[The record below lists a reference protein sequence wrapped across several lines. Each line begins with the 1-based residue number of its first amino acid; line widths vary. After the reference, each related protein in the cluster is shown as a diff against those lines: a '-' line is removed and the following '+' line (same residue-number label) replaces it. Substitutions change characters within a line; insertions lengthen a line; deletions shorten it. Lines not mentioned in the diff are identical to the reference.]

1 MKKNLVKMLVC
12 FWLLS
17 QLLAA
22 CVPTDAARIKSLA
35 ARVAGALPAQ
45 WPEGSAVEVIIR
57 QRPEPDEMA
66 ENQILKVGVSSL
78 IGLDPVLNYSTSS
91 MFHNILYV
99 GLTRQYPNT
108 LEFLPALAE
117 RWQVSEDQLTWTFTL
132 RANIPW
138 VAYNS
143 KTKQVEKVTDK
154 DGKTQFVTA
163 EDVRSNILRVLAL
176 ANTTWQK
183 KLLLNIK
190 NASEYSQ
197 NSAKDQIIGV
207 EAKDDQTLVFTLNE
221 PIPAFDAIVELP
233 FFSPSPDRLLELID
247 IDEKVAKSLV
257 NTYGY
262 GPFVSKSFTINKT
275 AVVVRNPFWQSIDA
289 VPTPLLSEIQ
299 FSVVASNNNLSR
311 FNDGVIDV
319 IQLTQSEYKMHLAN
333 SGKTNTLHLVDGI
346 CPIYLGFKNLD
357 LKPFSDVNNRLALT
371 YSINRSEIVEK
382 IFSGTANELGY
393 FTFPRLR
400 AGNDFGTISSVAFDT
415 SKVKSLFNSTI
426 WTEKSV
432 DAPTMFILQSEPEE
446 SIGILILNQVKTV
459 LARTL
464 KANYPTIPN
473 FSKTIGS
480 TKFPSVFITSACAHY
495 ADVEDLWQQMLWNNE
510 SDQKEVEELR
520 QQVLENKVTN
530 DRAAAYL
537 QLNDALIDKNA
548 VIIPLVTP
556 SQIWLVGEEVRGDL
570 LPLYQQFEN
579 WWIAK

>member
-1 MKKNLVKMLVC
+1 MKKNFVKMFVC
-12 FWLLS
+12 LWLLS
-17 QLLAA
+17 LLLVA
-22 CVPTDAARIKSLA
+22 CVPTSEAQIKSLA

-45 WPEGSAVEVIIR
+45 WPEGSAVEAIIR

-99 GLTRQYPNT
+99 GLTRQYPDT

-117 RWQVSEDQLTWTFTL
+117 KWQVSEDQLTWTFTL
-132 RANIPW
+132 RSNIPW

-163 EDVRSNILRVLAL
+163 EDVRSNILRVLSL

-197 NSAKDQIIGV
+197 NSVKDQTVGV
-207 EAKDDQTLVFTLNE
+207 EAKDDQTLVFTLTE
-221 PIPAFDAIVELP
+221 PIPAFDAIAELP

-247 IDEKVAKSLV
+247 IDEKVANSLV
-257 NTYGY
+257 STYGY

-275 AVVVRNPFWQSIDA
+275 AVVVRNPFWQSMDA
-289 VPTPLLSEIQ
+289 VPTPLLNEIQ
-299 FSVVASNNNLSR
+299 FSVVTSNNKLTY
-311 FNDGVIDV
+311 FNRGTIDV
-319 IQLTQSEYKMHLAN
+319 IQLTQSEYKTHEASLEQQ
-333 SGKTNTLHLVDGI
+333 KTLHLVDGI

-357 LKPFSDVNNRLALT
+357 LKPFSDVKNRLALA
-371 YSINRSEIVEK
+371 YAINRTEIVEK
-382 IFSGTANELGY
+382 NFVGAAKELGY
-393 FTFPRLR
+393 FTFLGLR
-400 AGNDFGTISSVAFDT
+400 AGNDFGVVSNVAFDT
-415 SKVKSLFNSTI
+415 SQAKTLLNSALWI
-426 WTEKSV
+426 ENKA
-432 DAPTMFILQSEPEE
+432 DYPTFYISSSEPNK
-446 SIGILILNQVKTV
+446 SIGVSILSQVKAV

-464 KANYPTIPN
+464 KANYPTSVN
-473 FSKTIGS
+473 YTKTIDA
-480 TKFPSVFITSACAHY
+480 TKLPSVFITSACAHY
-495 ADVEDLWQQMLWNNE
+495 ADVEDLWQQMLGDSLANQAE
-510 SDQKEVEELR
+510 LAELR
-520 QQVLENKVTN
+520 QQVLKNPVTN

-556 SQIWLVGEEVRGDL
+556 AQIWLVSEDVRGDI